1 MIGFRSQSFLLVLFC
16 LILLFAQIHAF
27 RRSGFTTKLSFIR
40 KNRLNMSTGKIPLEI
55 QDKIDPKRS
64 WDVTFIFNGVEK
76 TVNVPE
82 GVPVLTSGNKVFNN
96 ELPFSC
102 LNGVCMTCAC
112 QVSHEIALSS
122 LS

>member
-1 MIGFRSQSFLLVLFC
+1 MVGFCSQGFLLVLFC
-16 LILLFAQIHAF
+16 LILSAQIHAF
-27 RRSGFTTKLSFIR
+27 RRSEFTTKLSFIR
-40 KNRLNMSTGKIPLEI
+40 KNRLHMSTGKIPLEI
-55 QDKIDPKRS
+55 QDRIDPKRS

-112 QVSHEIALSS
+112 QVSR
-122 LS
+122 